1 MQLNTIYLKDFSGK
15 RVLVRVDFNVPL
27 ESGAVADDTRIRA
40 VLPTLSQL
48 LGSGASLVLCS
59 HLGRPEGRFNAD
71 LRLAPIAPVLE
82 QLLNEHLAENGITRR
97 RVVAV
102 NACVGEEAQTAIG
115 QAADLDVFLLEN
127 LRFHEGETMNDPA
140 FAGQLA
146 ELADVYVSD
155 AFGTVHRAHA
165 STEGV
170 AHLLP
175 AYAGLL
181 VEKEVAALSKIS
193 HNPRHP
199 LVILLGGA
207 KISGKIEVLEALLP
221 KADNVLIGG
230 AMANTFMKAIG
241 RETGTS
247 LVEDDMLD
255 TAIRMLK
262 LASKSSAELLLPEDF
277 VVAKYVKNPSTA
289 RMADAASIGKNE
301 AIVDIGAVTRR
312 EFGERISRADTVF
325 WNGPMGIF
333 EVDEYAQGTLA
344 MAHALAAV
352 KDKAVTVVGGGES
365 VAAVH
370 KAGVAADIHHVSTG
384 GGASLEFIA
393 GKELPGLKVL
403 ELRE

>member
-48 LGSGASLVLCS
+48 LGSGANLVLCS
-59 HLGRPEGRFNAD
+59 HLGRPGGRFNAD
-71 LRLAPIAPVLE
+71 LRLEPIAPVLE
-82 QLLNEHLAENGITRR
+82 QLLNDHLAENGITRR

-102 NACVGEEAQTAIG
+102 NACVGEEAQTAID

-127 LRFHEGETMNDPA
+127 LRFHEGETKNAPA
-140 FAGQLA
+140 FARQLA
-146 ELADVYVSD
+146 DLADVYVSD

-181 VEKEVAALSKIS
+181 VEKEVAALSKIT

-221 KADNVLIGG
+221 MADNVLIGG

-241 RETGTS
+241 RETGLS
-247 LVEDDMLD
+247 LVDDDMLD

-262 LASKSSAELLLPEDF
+262 LASNSSAELLLPEDF
-277 VVAKYVKNPSTA
+277 VVAKYVKTPSTA

-312 EFGERISRADTVF
+312 EFSERISRADTVF

-344 MAHALAAV
+344 MAYALASV
-352 KDKAVTVVGGGES
+352 KDMAVTVVGGGES

-370 KAGVAADIHHVSTG
+370 KAGVAEDIHHVSTG

-403 ELRE
+403 EVRE

>member
-1 MQLNTIYLKDFSGK
+1 MRLNTIYLKDFSGK

-40 VLPTLSQL
+40 ALPTLSQL
-48 LGSGASLVLCS
+48 LGSGARLVLCS
-59 HLGRPEGRFNAD
+59 HLGRPGGRFNSA
-71 LRLAPIAPVLE
+71 LMLAPIAPALE
-82 QLLNEHLAENGITRR
+82 QLLNDHLAENGITRR

-102 NACVGEEAQTAIG
+102 NACVGEEAQTAID

-127 LRFHEGETMNDPA
+127 LRFHDGETKNDPA
-140 FAGQLA
+140 FARKLA

-230 AMANTFMKAIG
+230 AMANTFLKAMG

-247 LVEDDMLD
+247 LVDDDMLD
-255 TAIRMLK
+255 TTSRMLK
-262 LASKSSAELLLPEDF
+262 LAAQSTTELLLPEDF
-277 VVAKYVKNPSTA
+277 VVARDVKNPSTA
-289 RMADAASIGKNE
+289 RTADAASIGKDE
-301 AIVDIGAVTRR
+301 AIVDIGAVTRQ
-312 EFGERISRADTVF
+312 EFSERISHADTVF

-333 EVDEYAQGTLA
+333 EVDEFAQGTLA
-344 MAHALAAV
+344 MAHALAVV

-365 VAAVH
+365 VSAVH
-370 KAGVAADIHHVSTG
+370 KAGVAEDIHHISTG

-403 ELRE
+403 EV